1 MKPKVIDVRI
11 PRNHFQSRFFCIR
24 PHSENGCKLMF
35 NPENFYAHFI
45 PMKKM
50 HSVSV
55 NADAK
60 MRACACLCM
69 CGAHLWAV
77 IIVFSKHKQNKQH
90 VIQLLTVVSVDW
102 NLNKVL
108 FHCRSDGAHLSSD
121 LLESKAESQIIFFG
135 LYDRLA
141 LFSIPFSPNSII
153 SNDWL
158 VWRFFRSEKRTKR
171 EWERERKKQQ
181 PKNKTQNGSMDS
193 VCCVIERKTDKNKPF
208 TMHRQFWA
216 HFFIVIY

>member
-1 MKPKVIDVRI
+1 MHANSCQIRKTVCT
-11 PRNHFQSRFFCIR
+11 FQSNNENAF
-24 PHSENGCKLMF
+24 SERECGRK
-35 NPENFYAHFI
+35 
-45 PMKKM
+45 
-50 HSVSV
+50 
-55 NADAK
+55 DA
-60 MRACACLCM
+60 RALVCACAARIYEQSLSSL
-69 CGAHLWAV
+69 A
-77 IIVFSKHKQNKQH
+77 STNKINS
-90 VIQLLTVVSVDW
+90 IQLLTVVSVDW

-135 LYDRLA
+135 LYDQLA

-158 VWRFFRSEKRTKR
+158 VWRFFRSEKRTNK
-171 EWERERKKQQ
+171 EIQQQ
-181 PKNKTQNGSMDS
+181 PRNKTQNGSMDS